1 MTLDKHLKKLYPIY
15 YFLVTYPKRSVFTVS
30 ALVISGLA
38 EAISFAA
45 LIPLLGIALGGQE
58 NSVEE
63 HGFLES
69 MIDNLFNLVELDVTV
84 SGILLLIVISM
95 SLKSLLSFYAMKEV
109 GYICV
114 DVEADFRHKLVNS
127 LLHAKWQYYLS
138 NQTGDFSSAVSTQAQ
153 SAVNVFRA
161 TSLVIAGLLQVFI
174 YSAMSLT
181 ISIPVSLLGFLLG
194 VTIMVSLSRYV
205 ALARV
210 SAKSLAKHEG
220 TILSTLIDGLRG
232 IKSNKAMGMQDCLGG
247 YLSADIDRLAVLRKR
262 IVLSSS
268 ALKNFQEP
276 IQILGIAAALFFL
289 TSYWKGGP
297 EQLLVLILLFYRAGQ
312 RLGNIQIYYQQ
323 IVTAFPFFWFISN
336 IITSA
341 DKEREDLNSGKLA
354 SMNESISFN
363 KVSFS
368 YGSKIVLDKI
378 SFKIYAGEF
387 ITIIGPSGG
396 GKTTLSDMLLGFN
409 EPDSGTIKM
418 DGKNIDGFSKSS
430 VRGIIG
436 YVPQETILFHGTIKQ
451 NITFGDITVDDE
463 KIKRALERAGLIDFV
478 EQLPEGL
485 DYVIG
490 EHGGRLSGGQ
500 KQRIGLCRALLH
512 NPKILLLDEPTSALD
527 MESEKNILKTLS
539 DIHGTVTII
548 AISHQQKFVKA
559 SDRQLLLKN
568 GKIEVDPNFR
578 TVI

>member
-161 TSLVIAGLLQVFI
+161 TSLVVAGLLQVFI

-210 SAKSLAKHEG
+210 SAKSLAKYEG

-232 IKSNKAMGMQDCLGG
+232 IKSNKAMGMQDCLGS

-262 IVLSSS
+262 IILSSS

-297 EQLLVLILLFYRAGQ
+297 EQLLVLILLFYRTGQ

-363 KVSFS
+363 EVSFS
-368 YGSKIVLDKI
+368 YGSKTVLDKI

-396 GKTTLSDMLLGFN
+396 GKTTLSDMLVGFN

-436 YVPQETILFHGTIKQ
+436 YVPQETILFHDTIKQ
-451 NITFGDITVDDE
+451 NITFGDITVDDK

>member
-161 TSLVIAGLLQVFI
+161 TSLVVAGLLQVFI

-194 VTIMVSLSRYV
+194 ATVMVSLSRYV

-210 SAKSLAKHEG
+210 SAKSLAKYEG

-363 KVSFS
+363 EVSFS
-368 YGSKIVLDKI
+368 YGSKTVLDKI

-396 GKTTLSDMLLGFN
+396 GKTTLSDMLVGFN

-436 YVPQETILFHGTIKQ
+436 YVPQETILFHDTIKQ
-451 NITFGDITVDDE
+451 NITFGDITVDDK

>member
-161 TSLVIAGLLQVFI
+161 TSLVVAGLLQVFI

-194 VTIMVSLSRYV
+194 VTVMVSLSRYV

-210 SAKSLAKHEG
+210 SAKSLAKYEG

-232 IKSNKAMGMQDCLGG
+232 IKSNKAMGMQDCLGS

-396 GKTTLSDMLLGFN
+396 GKTTLSDMLVGFN

-436 YVPQETILFHGTIKQ
+436 YVPQETILFHDTIKQ
-451 NITFGDITVDDE
+451 NITFGDITVDDK

>member
-161 TSLVIAGLLQVFI
+161 TSLVVAGLLQVFI

-194 VTIMVSLSRYV
+194 VTVMVSLSRYV

-210 SAKSLAKHEG
+210 SAKSLAKYEG

-232 IKSNKAMGMQDCLGG
+232 IKSNKAMGMQDCLGS

-262 IVLSSS
+262 IILSSS

-297 EQLLVLILLFYRAGQ
+297 EQLLVLILLFYRTGQ

-363 KVSFS
+363 EVSFS
-368 YGSKIVLDKI
+368 YGSKTVLDKI

>member
-161 TSLVIAGLLQVFI
+161 TSLVVAGLLQVFI

-194 VTIMVSLSRYV
+194 VTVMVSLSRYV

-210 SAKSLAKHEG
+210 SAKSLAKYEG

-232 IKSNKAMGMQDCLGG
+232 IKSNKAMGMQDCLGS

-262 IVLSSS
+262 IILSSS

-336 IITSA
+336 IITRA

-363 KVSFS
+363 EVSFS
-368 YGSKIVLDKI
+368 YGSKTVLDKI

-396 GKTTLSDMLLGFN
+396 GKTTLSDMLVGFN

-436 YVPQETILFHGTIKQ
+436 YVPQETILFHDTIKQ
-451 NITFGDITVDDE
+451 NITFGDITVDDK

>member
-161 TSLVIAGLLQVFI
+161 TSLVVAGLLQVFI

-194 VTIMVSLSRYV
+194 VTVMVSLSRYV

-210 SAKSLAKHEG
+210 SAKSLAKYEG

-232 IKSNKAMGMQDCLGG
+232 IKSNKAMGMQDCLGS

-396 GKTTLSDMLLGFN
+396 GKTTLSDMLVGFN

-436 YVPQETILFHGTIKQ
+436 YVPQETILFHDTIKQ
-451 NITFGDITVDDE
+451 NITFGDITVDDK

-548 AISHQQKFVKA
+548 AISQQQKFVKA

>member
-232 IKSNKAMGMQDCLGG
+232 IKSNKAMGMQDCLGS

>member
-161 TSLVIAGLLQVFI
+161 TSLVVAGLLQVFI

-194 VTIMVSLSRYV
+194 VTVMVSLSRYV

-210 SAKSLAKHEG
+210 SAKSLAKYEG

-232 IKSNKAMGMQDCLGG
+232 IKSNKAMGMQDCLGS

-297 EQLLVLILLFYRAGQ
+297 EQLLVLILLFYRTGQ

-363 KVSFS
+363 EVSFS
-368 YGSKIVLDKI
+368 YGSKTVLDKI

-396 GKTTLSDMLLGFN
+396 GKTTLSDMLVGFN

-436 YVPQETILFHGTIKQ
+436 YVPQETILFHDTIKQ
-451 NITFGDITVDDE
+451 NITFGDITVDDK

>member
-161 TSLVIAGLLQVFI
+161 TSLVVAGLLQVFI

-194 VTIMVSLSRYV
+194 VTVMVSLSRYV

-210 SAKSLAKHEG
+210 SAKSLAKYEG

-232 IKSNKAMGMQDCLGG
+232 IKSNKAMGMQDCLGS

-262 IVLSSS
+262 IILSSS

-276 IQILGIAAALFFL
+276 IQVLGIAAALFFL

-297 EQLLVLILLFYRAGQ
+297 EQLLVLILLFYRTGQ

>member
-84 SGILLLIVISM
+84 SGMLLLIVISM

-138 NQTGDFSSAVSTQAQ
+138 NKTGDFSSAVSTQAQ

-161 TSLVIAGLLQVFI
+161 TSLVVAGLLQVFI

-194 VTIMVSLSRYV
+194 VTVMVSLSRYV

-210 SAKSLAKHEG
+210 SAKSLAKYEG

-232 IKSNKAMGMQDCLGG
+232 IKSNKAMGMQDCLGS

-262 IVLSSS
+262 IILSSS

-276 IQILGIAAALFFL
+276 IQVLGIAAALFFL

-297 EQLLVLILLFYRAGQ
+297 EQLLVLILLFYRTGQ

-363 KVSFS
+363 EVSFS
-368 YGSKIVLDKI
+368 YGSKTVLDKI

-396 GKTTLSDMLLGFN
+396 GKTTLSDMLVGFN

-436 YVPQETILFHGTIKQ
+436 YVPQETILFHDTIKQ
-451 NITFGDITVDDE
+451 NITFGDITVDDK
-463 KIKRALERAGLIDFV
+463 KIKIALERAGLIDFV

-485 DYVIG
+485 NYVIG

-512 NPKILLLDEPTSALD
+512 SPKILLLDEPTSALD
-527 MESEKNILKTLS
+527 RVSEKNILKTLN

-548 AISHQQKFVKA
+548 AISHQQTFVEA
-559 SDRQLLLKN
+559 SDRQLLLEN
-568 GKIEVDPNFR
+568 GRLSEKKS
-578 TVI
+578 

>member
-138 NQTGDFSSAVSTQAQ
+138 NKTGDFSSAVSTQAQ

-232 IKSNKAMGMQDCLGG
+232 IKSNKAMGMQDCLGS